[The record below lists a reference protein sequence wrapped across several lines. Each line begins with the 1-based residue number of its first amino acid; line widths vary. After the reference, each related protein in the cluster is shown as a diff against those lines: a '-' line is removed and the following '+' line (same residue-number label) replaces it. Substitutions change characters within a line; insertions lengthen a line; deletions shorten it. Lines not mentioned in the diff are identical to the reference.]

1 MTAMHLHSIPTR
13 DAAGPCAVTGRFAHP
28 RLRRY
33 VVGYGGSRS
42 ACGTAVRHRVLPL
55 NLVTVIIELDGTV
68 RLVTGPRTFPALFE
82 QTLWG
87 GQSITIGLTP
97 AGAAALL
104 RTRMRDLA
112 HTDVPL
118 EDLLGRRD
126 AELAE
131 RLDAAPDW
139 SARFAL
145 LDERLTAW
153 LSDDLHQPDDSTLHA
168 WRLLQHPVGR
178 PRINTLAAQLGISQR
193 ALQARFQRYVGLSPV
208 SVARVAR
215 FQHAIA
221 MLTRRHDLPRVAHEC
236 GYADQS
242 HFNREIR
249 AMADLT
255 PTQLCAFLQYQDL
268 VER

>member
-1 MTAMHLHSIPTR
+1 MHLHSIPTR
-13 DAAGPCAVTGRFAHP
+13 ADAGPCAVTGRLAHP
-28 RLRRY
+28 GLRRY

-42 ACGTAVRHRVLPL
+42 ACGTALRHRVLPL

-68 RLVTGPRTFPALFE
+68 RLVTGPRTRPALFE
-82 QTLWG
+82 QSLWG
-87 GQSITIGLTP
+87 GNSIAIGLTP
-97 AGAAALL
+97 TGAAALL
-104 RTRMRDLA
+104 GARMRELA
-112 HTDVPL
+112 HADVPL
-118 EDLLGRRD
+118 GDLLGRRD

-131 RLDAAPDW
+131 RLAAAPHW

-153 LSDDLHQPDDSTLHA
+153 LGADRRHPDEGTLHA
-168 WRLLQHPVGR
+168 WWRLQRPVGR
-178 PRINTLAAQLGISQR
+178 PRISTLAAELGISQR
-193 ALQARFQRYVGLSPV
+193 ALQVRFQRHVGLSPW

-215 FQHAIA
+215 FQHAIT
-221 MLTRRHDLPRVAHEC
+221 MLTRHHDLPRVAHEC

-255 PTQLCAFLQYQDL
+255 PTQLCAFLQYQQL
-268 VER
+268 AER